1 MHHHVLA
8 AGMRTSADH
17 RPSSLVS
24 YQLRASYLT
33 EVADGVGERLITLN
47 ENFLSSAPFKT
58 AGWRANPSL
67 IKRTH
72 SPPIPTAV
80 ASEYFQAPRRAG
92 LTLEDEPEDG
102 GMLTAGGNDTVGPG
116 IATKRRRRREQMEEE
131 DSSDLS
137 DESDEET
144 ERAAQQIKFAKM
156 PVRHR
161 SGSSPLQS
169 STLRQATS
177 ANSPRPPPRRGSQ
190 SALET
195 VKERAR
201 RDTVT
206 SSEVSSENELEVSA
220 YGRHREAARAAAKA
234 VRIQTNLN
242 KSEPALGVKRQQS
255 DLLEEEEEEDSD
267 ASDMSSAFNE
277 SIESASILAPDLE
290 KPMANISPSHQLV
303 GTPPREFKR
312 QSTIRKSLMPA
323 PLQIVG
329 ELPPRRPTSTIRPVS
344 MIQPKSLISEALN
357 AKKTKPATP
366 FESFATLSGKGES
379 SPLMIRIYSPYCNT
393 PSKPF
398 EVLIRRIVRDD
409 NTNDRPVNVAD
420 LIGLALWRYNE
431 EKLEPSLPSNK
442 LNLNWWTLKMVEE
455 GGEVDDDF
463 PPLERVKPLSQ
474 FVTTSNNKNEGAR
487 PTAAMPRMG
496 RGRANTKI
504 YDDFALVPA
513 TEEEYETNKVLTP
526 QFSQEAAVET
536 AQEEEAPQ
544 PSQLDVPKVPNM
556 PNVPNSPN
564 PPNPANAFI
573 LESASAPL
581 PFSTRTARHNPVLN
595 TVYRPGATMLDTPRP
610 QVSTSN
616 TTRGQHKFLRIHIMT
631 PDAPPGQMVTV
642 DVTTDMYIEEVLE
655 LVCRKRNFDKN
666 FHILK
671 IPNSG
676 AVALLD
682 RPVSAIGAMQ
692 DLELHKRRFGDPT
705 LSQSPVGH
713 SPAGRLLFS
722 EMGVGGKKTSKTK
735 GIHPLA
741 KEAMAQEELSRN
753 GNYRRFTVWRKQTMR
768 FAGLNERLFVI
779 DGEYI
784 HIMPSSNGKA
794 VTDSSSKTTTVHFSN
809 VIGCKLSRRHPSHFK
824 VRTISP
830 SFIWALLPNPASLVR

>member
-1 MHHHVLA
+1 MKSKYKLA
-8 AGMRTSADH
+8 FATPLEHSACERGLTSGYPFVA
-17 RPSSLVS
+17 SLVS

-47 ENFLSSAPFKT
+47 ENFLSSAPFKA
-58 AGWRANPSL
+58 AGWRANPAL

-80 ASEYFQAPRRAG
+80 ASEYFQAPRRPG

-102 GMLTAGGNDTVGPG
+102 GMLTAGGNDTIGPG
-116 IATKRRRRREQMEEE
+116 FATKRRRRREQMEEE

-137 DESDEET
+137 DETDDDT

-177 ANSPRPPPRRGSQ
+177 ANSPRPPPPRRGSQ

-206 SSEVSSENELEVSA
+206 SSDVSSENELDAGST
-220 YGRHREAARAAAKA
+220 YQRHREAARAAAKA

-242 KSEPALGVKRQQS
+242 KSEPGLGIKRQQS
-255 DLLEEEEEEDSD
+255 DLLEEEEEDSD
-267 ASDMSSAFNE
+267 ASDISSAFNE
-277 SIESASILAPDLE
+277 SLESASILAGDLE
-290 KPMANISPSHQLV
+290 KPPITNISSNQQVV

-312 QSTIRKSLMPA
+312 QSTIRKSLMP
-323 PLQIVG
+323 PPTQVVG
-329 ELPPRRPTSTIRPVS
+329 DLPPRRPTSTIRPIS

-366 FESFATLSGKGES
+366 FESFATLSGKGEA
-379 SPLMIRIYSPYCNT
+379 SPIMIRIFSPYCKI

-398 EVLIRRIVRDD
+398 EVPIRRTVRDE
-409 NTNDRPVNVAD
+409 NGLDRPVNVAD

-431 EKLEPSLPSNK
+431 EKLEPPLPTDR

-463 PPLERVKPLSQ
+463 PPLERTKPLLQ
-474 FVTTSNNKNEGAR
+474 FVTAPKNKNPQEGAR
-487 PTAAMPRMG
+487 PAAAMPRIG
-496 RGRANTKI
+496 RGRANTKV

-513 TEEEYETNKVLTP
+513 SEDEFESNKVLTP
-526 QFSQEAAVET
+526 HFS
-536 AQEEEAPQ
+536 EEAPAE
-544 PSQLDVPKVPNM
+544 DADEDDAPKPTASVLEAVNA
-556 PNVPNSPN
+556 
-564 PPNPANAFI
+564 PA
-573 LESASAPL
+573 
-581 PFSTRTARHNPVLN
+581 PFRRAEGRHNPVL
-595 TVYRPGATMLDTPRP
+595 TTIYRPGATMLDAPRP
-610 QVSTSN
+610 QVTTTN
-616 TTRGQHKFLRIHIMT
+616 TTRGQHKYLRIHIMT
-631 PDAPPGQMVTV
+631 PEVQPGQLVTV
-642 DVTTDMYIEEVLE
+642 DATTDMYIEEVLE
-655 LVCRKRNFDKN
+655 LVCRKRNLDKN

-722 EMGVGGKKTSKTK
+722 EMGGKKATKTK

-753 GNYRRFTVWRKQTMR
+753 GNYRRFTVYRKQTMR

-784 HIMPSSNGKA
+784 HIMPSSK
-794 VTDSSSKTTTVHFSN
+794 DSSSKTTTVHFSN

-824 VRTISP
+824 VCYLS
-830 SFIWALLPNPASLVR
+830 SFSCINL

>member
-1 MHHHVLA
+1 M
-8 AGMRTSADH
+8 
-17 RPSSLVS
+17 
-24 YQLRASYLT
+24 
-33 EVADGVGERLITLN
+33 
-47 ENFLSSAPFKT
+47 
-58 AGWRANPSL
+58 
-67 IKRTH
+67 
-72 SPPIPTAV
+72 
-80 ASEYFQAPRRAG
+80 G
-92 LTLEDEPEDG
+92 LTLEDEPDEG
-102 GMLTAGGNDTVGPG
+102 GMLTGGGNDTVGPG
-116 IATKRRRRREQMEEE
+116 LATKRRRRREQMEEE

-220 YGRHREAARAAAKA
+220 YGRHREAARAAARA

-242 KSEPALGVKRQQS
+242 KSEPAMGVKRQQS
-255 DLLEEEEEEDSD
+255 DLLEEEEEDSD
-267 ASDMSSAFNE
+267 ASDMSSGFNE
-277 SIESASILAPDLE
+277 SIESASILARDLE

-303 GTPPREFKR
+303 GTPPRDFKR
-312 QSTIRKSLMPA
+312 QSTIRRSMVP
-323 PLQIVG
+323 PPTQVVG
-329 ELPPRRPTSTIRPVS
+329 ELPPRRPTSTLRPVS

-379 SPLMIRIYSPYCNT
+379 NPLMIRIYTPYCNT

-409 NTNDRPVNVAD
+409 TADRPVKVAD

-431 EKLEPSLPSNK
+431 EKLEPALPDDK

-463 PPLERVKPLSQ
+463 PPLERTKTLSQ

-487 PTAAMPRMG
+487 PAAAAPRMG

-513 TEEEYETNKVLTP
+513 TESEFETNKILTP
-526 QFSQEAAVET
+526 QFSEEAAVEMVV
-536 AQEEEAPQ
+536 QEEETLQ
-544 PSQLDVPKVPNM
+544 PLQ
-556 PNVPNSPN
+556 PN
-564 PPNPANAFI
+564 PTVVEA
-573 LESASAPL
+573 ASAPAA
-581 PFSTRTARHNPVLN
+581 FRSSTARHNPVLN
-595 TVYRPGATMLDTPRP
+595 TMYRPGANMLDAPRP
-610 QVSTSN
+610 QASTSN
-616 TTRGQHKFLRIHIMT
+616 TTRGQHKYLRIHIMT
-631 PDAPPGQMVTV
+631 PEAPPGQMVTV

-655 LVCRKRNFDKN
+655 LVCRKRNLDKN

-722 EMGVGGKKTSKTK
+722 EMGVGGKKTAKTK

-753 GNYRRFTVWRKQTMR
+753 SNYRRFTVWRKQTMR

-809 VIGCKLSRRHPSHFK
+809 VIGCKLSRRHPSQFK
-824 VRTISP
+824 VHAKRFPLSGPDTTFACS
-830 SFIWALLPNPASLVR
+830 R

>member
-1 MHHHVLA
+1 
-8 AGMRTSADH
+8 
-17 RPSSLVS
+17 
-24 YQLRASYLT
+24 
-33 EVADGVGERLITLN
+33 
-47 ENFLSSAPFKT
+47 
-58 AGWRANPSL
+58 
-67 IKRTH
+67 
-72 SPPIPTAV
+72 
-80 ASEYFQAPRRAG
+80 
-92 LTLEDEPEDG
+92 
-102 GMLTAGGNDTVGPG
+102 MLTGTGQDTVGPG
-116 IATKRRRRREQMEEE
+116 TATKRRRRREQMEEE

-137 DESDEET
+137 DESDDET

-206 SSEVSSENELEVSA
+206 SSEVSSENELEA
-220 YGRHREAARAAAKA
+220 GGYQRHRDAARAAAKA
-234 VRIQTNLN
+234 VRIQTSLH
-242 KSEPALGVKRQQS
+242 KSEPALGVNRQHS
-255 DLLEEEEEEDSD
+255 DLLEEEEEDSD

-277 SIESASILAPDLE
+277 SIESASILAGDLE
-290 KPMANISPSHQLV
+290 KPPLANMSPSHQLV
-303 GTPPREFKR
+303 GTPPRDFKR
-312 QSTIRKSLMPA
+312 QSTIRRSMA
-323 PLQIVG
+323 PPPTQIVG
-329 ELPPRRPTSTIRPVS
+329 DLPPRRPTSTLRPIS

-379 SPLMIRIYSPYCNT
+379 SPLMIRIYSPYSNS

-398 EVLIRRIVRDD
+398 EVLIRRITRDD
-409 NTNDRPVNVAD
+409 NATDRPVNVAD
-420 LIGLALWRYNE
+420 LIGLSLWRYNE
-431 EKLEPSLPSNK
+431 EKREPPLPSDK

-463 PPLERVKPLSQ
+463 PPLERTKPLSQ

-487 PTAAMPRMG
+487 PTAAMPRVG

-513 TEEEYETNKVLTP
+513 SEGEFETNKVLTP
-526 QFSQEAAVET
+526 QF
-536 AQEEEAPQ
+536 QEETPAETPNEEDAPQ
-544 PSQLDVPKVPNM
+544 PQPSSAL
-556 PNVPNSPN
+556 
-564 PPNPANAFI
+564 
-573 LESASAPL
+573 LEAASAPATSR
-581 PFSTRTARHNPVLN
+581 PTSSRHNPVLN
-595 TVYRPGATMLDTPRP
+595 TVYRPGATMLDIPRP
-610 QVSTSN
+610 QVNTTN
-616 TTRGQHKFLRIHIMT
+616 TTRGQHKFLRIHILT
-631 PDAPPGQMVTV
+631 PEAQPGQMVTV
-642 DVTTDMYIEEVLE
+642 DVMTNMYIEEVLE
-655 LVCRKRNFDKN
+655 LVCRKRNLDKN

-713 SPAGRLLFS
+713 SPATRLLFS
-722 EMGVGGKKTSKTK
+722 EMGVGGKKTAKAK

-741 KEAMAQEELSRN
+741 KEAMAQEELNRN
-753 GNYRRFTVWRKQTMR
+753 SNYRRFIVWRKQTMR

-784 HIMPSSNGKA
+784 HIIPSSNGKA

-824 VRTISP
+824 VYR
-830 SFIWALLPNPASLVR
+830 

>member
-1 MHHHVLA
+1 MSVIQVE
-8 AGMRTSADH
+8 D
-17 RPSSLVS
+17 LVS

-80 ASEYFQAPRRAG
+80 ASEYFQAPRRPG
-92 LTLEDEPEDG
+92 LTLEDEQDDG
-102 GMLTAGGNDTVGPG
+102 GMLSGGGHDTVGPG
-116 IATKRRRRREQMEEE
+116 IATKRRRRREQMEQE

-137 DESDEET
+137 DESDDDT

-206 SSEVSSENELEVSA
+206 SSDVSSENELDGA
-220 YGRHREAARAAAKA
+220 YQRHRDAARAAAKT

-242 KSEPALGVKRQQS
+242 KSEPGLGIKRQQS
-255 DLLEEEEEEDSD
+255 DLLEEEEEDSD

-277 SIESASILAPDLE
+277 SIESASILAGDIE
-290 KPMANISPSHQLV
+290 KPRANMSPSHQVV
-303 GTPPREFKR
+303 GTPPRDFKR
-312 QSTIRKSLMPA
+312 QSTIRKSLLP
-323 PLQIVG
+323 PPTQIVG
-329 ELPPRRPTSTIRPVS
+329 ELPPRRPTSTIRPLS
-344 MIQPKSLISEALN
+344 MIAPKSLISEALN
-357 AKKTKPATP
+357 AKKTQLAAP
-366 FESFATLSGKGES
+366 FESFATLNGKGEAN
-379 SPLMIRIYSPYCNT
+379 PLMIRIYSPYCNT

-398 EVLIRRIVRDD
+398 EVLIRRVVRDD
-409 NTNDRPVNVAD
+409 NGPERPVHVSD

-431 EKLEPSLPSNK
+431 EQLQPPLPSDK

-463 PPLERVKPLSQ
+463 PPLERIKPVAQ
-474 FVTTSNNKNEGAR
+474 FVTASKNKNAGAQ

-513 TEEEYETNKVLTP
+513 SEDEYESNKALTP
-526 QFSQEAAVET
+526 QYAEEPVAET
-536 AQEEEAPQ
+536 PIEEESIEPTATLQ
-544 PSQLDVPKVPNM
+544 PNAAAL
-556 PNVPNSPN
+556 PN
-564 PPNPANAFI
+564 PTP
-573 LESASAPL
+573 LEAASAPAA
-581 PFSTRTARHNPVLN
+581 FRQSTGRHNPVLN
-595 TVYRPGATMLDTPRP
+595 TVYRPGANMADIPRP
-610 QVSTSN
+610 QVVTSN
-616 TTRGQHKFLRIHIMT
+616 TARGQHKFLRIHIMT

-655 LVCRKRNFDKN
+655 LVCRKRNFDKIS
-666 FHILK
+666 HMLK

-692 DLELHKRRFGDPT
+692 DLELHRRRFNEPV

-713 SPAGRLLFS
+713 SPGGRMLFS
-722 EMGVGGKKTSKTK
+722 EMGVGGKKASKTK

-753 GNYRRFTVWRKQTMR
+753 GNYGRFTVWRKQTMR

-784 HIMPSSNGKA
+784 HIVPSSNGKV

-809 VIGCKLSRRHPSHFK
+809 VIGCKLSRRHPSQFK
-824 VRTISP
+824 FVIYRDNESKRYDFEAKNADEATDIVTTVKQGIP
-830 SFIWALLPNPASLVR
+830 PNQ

>member
-1 MHHHVLA
+1 MLTACLPHQY
-8 AGMRTSADH
+8 
-17 RPSSLVS
+17 SLVS

-33 EVADGVGERLITLN
+33 EVADGVGERLISLN
-47 ENFLSSAPFKT
+47 ENFLNAAPFKA
-58 AGWRANPSL
+58 AGWRVNPSL

-72 SPPIPTAV
+72 SPEIPAAV
-80 ASEYFQAPRRAG
+80 PSEYFQAPRRIG
-92 LTLEDEPEDG
+92 LTLEDEPEEG
-102 GMLTAGGNDTVGPG
+102 GMLHGGGNDTVGPG
-116 IATKRRRRREQMEEE
+116 LATKKRRRREQMEEE

-137 DESDEET
+137 DDSDDEP

-156 PVRHR
+156 PVRNR

-169 STLRQATS
+169 SSLRQTTS

-206 SSEVSSENELEVSA
+206 SSEVSSENELDGGA
-220 YGRHREAARAAAKA
+220 YHRHREAARAAAKA

-242 KSEPALGVKRQQS
+242 KSEPAIGVNRQHS
-255 DLLEEEEEEDSD
+255 DLLEEEEEDSD

-277 SIESASILAPDLE
+277 SLESASILAGDLE
-290 KPMANISPSHQLV
+290 KPPLANMSPSHQLV
-303 GTPPREFKR
+303 GTPPRDFKR
-312 QSTIRKSLMPA
+312 QSTIRRSHVP
-323 PLQIVG
+323 PLTQVVG
-329 ELPPRRPTSTIRPVS
+329 DLPPRRPTSTIRPIS

-366 FESFATLSGKGES
+366 FEGFATLSGKGES
-379 SPLMIRIYSPYCNT
+379 SPLMIRIYSPYSNE

-398 EVLIRRIVRDD
+398 EVLIRRVTRDD
-409 NTNDRPVNVAD
+409 NTADRPVNVAD
-420 LIGLALWRYNE
+420 LIGLSLWRYNE
-431 EKLEPSLPSNK
+431 EKREPALPPDR

-463 PPLERVKPLSQ
+463 PPLERTKPLSQ
-474 FVTTSNNKNEGAR
+474 FVTTSNNKSEGAR
-487 PTAAMPRMG
+487 PTAAMPRIG

-513 TEEEYETNKVLTP
+513 SPSEFETNKVLTP
-526 QFSQEAAVET
+526 QFQDEAAAET
-536 AQEEEAPQ
+536 PNEEDAPQ
-544 PSQLDVPKVPNM
+544 PNGGLM
-556 PNVPNSPN
+556 
-564 PPNPANAFI
+564 
-573 LESASAPL
+573 EGASAAQP
-581 PFSTRTARHNPVLN
+581 PPTAAPPSSMISSSFSKSPSGRHNPVLN
-595 TVYRPGATMLDTPRP
+595 TVYRPGANMLDIPRP
-610 QVSTSN
+610 QVTTSN
-616 TTRGQHKFLRIHIMT
+616 TSRGQHKFLRIHIHT
-631 PDAPPGQMVTV
+631 PEAPSGQMVTV

-655 LVCRKRNFDKN
+655 LVCRKRNLDKN

-713 SPAGRLLFS
+713 SPATRLLFS
-722 EMGVGGKKTSKTK
+722 EMGMVGRKAAAKAK

-741 KEAMAQEELSRN
+741 KEAMAQEELTRN
-753 GNYRRFTVWRKQTMR
+753 SNYRRFIVWRKQTMR

-784 HIMPSSNGKA
+784 HIIPSSNGKA

-809 VIGCKLSRRHPSHFK
+809 VIGCKLSRRHPSQFK
-824 VRTISP
+824 VRQLT
-830 SFIWALLPNPASLVR
+830 

>member
-1 MHHHVLA
+1 MNEQL
-8 AGMRTSADH
+8 TTTYIY
-17 RPSSLVS
+17 SLVS

-47 ENFLSSAPFKT
+47 ENFLGSAPFKAT
-58 AGWRANPSL
+58 GWRANPSL

-80 ASEYFQAPRRAG
+80 ASEYFQAPRRVG
-92 LTLEDEPEDG
+92 LTLEDEPDEG
-102 GMLTAGGNDTVGPG
+102 GMLTGGGNDTVGPG
-116 IATKRRRRREQMEEE
+116 FATKRRRRREQMEEE

-206 SSEVSSENELEVSA
+206 SSEVSSENELEVSG
-220 YGRHREAARAAAKA
+220 YGRHREAARAAARA

-255 DLLEEEEEEDSD
+255 DLLEEEEEDSD
-267 ASDMSSAFNE
+267 ASDMSSGFNE
-277 SIESASILAPDLE
+277 SIESASILARDLE

-303 GTPPREFKR
+303 GTPPRDFKR
-312 QSTIRKSLMPA
+312 QSTIRRSMVP
-323 PLQIVG
+323 PPTQVVG
-329 ELPPRRPTSTIRPVS
+329 ELPPRRPTSTLRPVS

-379 SPLMIRIYSPYCNT
+379 NPLMIRIYTPYCNT

-398 EVLIRRIVRDD
+398 EVLIRRVVRDD
-409 NTNDRPVNVAD
+409 AADRPVKVAD

-431 EKLEPSLPSNK
+431 EKLEPNLPDDK

-463 PPLERVKPLSQ
+463 PPLERTKTLSQ

-487 PTAAMPRMG
+487 PAAAAPRMG

-513 TEEEYETNKVLTP
+513 TGSEFETNKILTP
-526 QFSQEAAVET
+526 QFSEEAAVET
-536 AQEEEAPQ
+536 VQEEETLQPPQ
-544 PSQLDVPKVPNM
+544 PTATV
-556 PNVPNSPN
+556 
-564 PPNPANAFI
+564 
-573 LESASAPL
+573 LEAASAPAAFR
-581 PFSTRTARHNPVLN
+581 PPTGRHNPVLN
-595 TVYRPGATMLDTPRP
+595 TVYRPGANMLDAPRP
-610 QVSTSN
+610 QASTNN

-631 PDAPPGQMVTV
+631 PEAPAGQMVTV

-655 LVCRKRNFDKN
+655 LVCRKRNLDKN

-722 EMGVGGKKTSKTK
+722 EMGVGGKKTAKAK

-753 GNYRRFTVWRKQTMR
+753 SNYRRFTVWRKQTMR

-824 VRTISP
+824 VGSQHFRR
-830 SFIWALLPNPASLVR
+830 ALCPALQILANS

>member
-1 MHHHVLA
+1 MSVIQVE
-8 AGMRTSADH
+8 D
-17 RPSSLVS
+17 LVS

-47 ENFLSSAPFKT
+47 ENFLSSAPFKA

-72 SPPIPTAV
+72 SPEIPAAV
-80 ASEYFQAPRRAG
+80 PSEYFQAPRRLG
-92 LTLEDEPEDG
+92 LTLEDEPEEG
-102 GMLTAGGNDTVGPG
+102 GMLTGGGNDTLGPG

-156 PVRHR
+156 PVRNR

-177 ANSPRPPPRRGSQ
+177 ASSPRPPPRRGSQ

-206 SSEVSSENELEVSA
+206 SSEISSENELEA
-220 YGRHREAARAAAKA
+220 GGYQRHRDAARAAAKA

-242 KSEPALGVKRQQS
+242 KSEPAVGVNRQHS

-277 SIESASILAPDLE
+277 SIESTTMLAGDLE
-290 KPMANISPSHQLV
+290 KPPLANMSPSHQLV
-303 GTPPREFKR
+303 GTPPREFRR
-312 QSTIRKSLMPA
+312 QSTIRRSQMP
-323 PLQIVG
+323 PPTQVIG
-329 ELPPRRPTSTIRPVS
+329 DLPPRRPTSTLRPVS
-344 MIQPKSLISEALN
+344 MINPKSLISEALN

-366 FESFATLSGKGES
+366 FEGFAALSGKGEA
-379 SPLMIRIYSPYCNT
+379 SPLMIRIYSPFSNQPY
-393 PSKPF
+393 KPF
-398 EVLIRRIVRDD
+398 EVLIRRITRDD
-409 NTNDRPVNVAD
+409 NAADRPVNVAD

-431 EKLEPSLPSNK
+431 EKYEPPLPSDK
-442 LNLNWWTLKMVEE
+442 LNLNWWTLRMVEE

-463 PPLERVKPLSQ
+463 RPLERTKPLSQ

-487 PTAAMPRMG
+487 PTAAMPRIG

-513 TEEEYETNKVLTP
+513 SASEFEANKALTP
-526 QFSQEAAVET
+526 QFSEEVAAAAAET
-536 AQEEEAPQ
+536 PSEEDPPHPNTAVLDAATAPPPLV
-544 PSQLDVPKVPNM
+544 PS
-556 PNVPNSPN
+556 
-564 PPNPANAFI
+564 
-573 LESASAPL
+573 
-581 PFSTRTARHNPVLN
+581 TGRYNPVLN
-595 TVYRPGATMLDTPRP
+595 TVHRGTNMLDIPRP
-610 QVSTSN
+610 QVTTTNTS
-616 TTRGQHKFLRIHIMT
+616 RGQHKFLRIHIQT
-631 PDAPPGQMVTV
+631 PEAPPGQMVTV

-655 LVCRKRNFDKN
+655 LVCRKRNLDKN

-713 SPAGRLLFS
+713 SPAARLLFS
-722 EMGVGGKKTSKTK
+722 EMGVAVGKKASKTK

-741 KEAMAQEELSRN
+741 KEAMAQEELNRN
-753 GNYRRFTVWRKQTMR
+753 SNYRRYIVWRKQTMR

-784 HIMPSSNGKA
+784 HIIPSSNGKA

-809 VIGCKLSRRHPSHFK
+809 VIGCKLSRRHPSQFK
-824 VRTISP
+824 VCSS
-830 SFIWALLPNPASLVR
+830 SFVIYRENEIKRYDFEAKNSDEAADIVTTVKKGIPPNQ

>member
-1 MHHHVLA
+1 
-8 AGMRTSADH
+8 
-17 RPSSLVS
+17 
-24 YQLRASYLT
+24 
-33 EVADGVGERLITLN
+33 
-47 ENFLSSAPFKT
+47 
-58 AGWRANPSL
+58 
-67 IKRTH
+67 
-72 SPPIPTAV
+72 
-80 ASEYFQAPRRAG
+80 
-92 LTLEDEPEDG
+92 
-102 GMLTAGGNDTVGPG
+102 MLTGGGTDTVGPG

-137 DESDEET
+137 DESDDET

-177 ANSPRPPPRRGSQ
+177 ANQPRPPPRRGSQ

-206 SSEVSSENELEVSA
+206 SSEVSSENELEGG
-220 YGRHREAARAAAKA
+220 YQRHRDAARAAAKA

-242 KSEPALGVKRQQS
+242 KSELVPGIKRQS

-267 ASDMSSAFNE
+267 ASDISSTFNE
-277 SIESASILAPDLE
+277 SLESAPILAGDLE
-290 KPMANISPSHQLV
+290 KPLANMSPTHQLV
-303 GTPPREFKR
+303 GTPPREFNR
-312 QSTIRKSLMPA
+312 QSTIRKSLMP
-323 PLQIVG
+323 PPTQVVG

-357 AKKTKPATP
+357 AKKTKPAAP
-366 FESFATLSGKGES
+366 FEGFATLSGKGES
-379 SPLMIRIYSPYCNT
+379 SPLMIRVYTPYCKT
-393 PSKPF
+393 PSKPY

-409 NTNDRPVNVAD
+409 NGADRPVNVAD

-431 EKLEPSLPSNK
+431 EKLEPALPTDK

-463 PPLERVKPLSQ
+463 PPFDRTKPLMQ
-474 FVTTSNNKNEGAR
+474 FVTASNNKNEGAR
-487 PTAAMPRMG
+487 PVAAMPRIG

-513 TEEEYETNKVLTP
+513 SEDEFETNKSVTP
-526 QFSQEAAVET
+526 QFSEEVVDET
-536 AQEEEAPQ
+536 AKEEEP
-544 PSQLDVPKVPNM
+544 PHPNAT
-556 PNVPNSPN
+556 VLAAATAT
-564 PPNPANAFI
+564 PAR
-573 LESASAPL
+573 PV
-581 PFSTRTARHNPVLN
+581 TARHNPVLN
-595 TVYRPGATMLDTPRP
+595 TVYRPDANMLDMPRP
-610 QVSTSN
+610 QASTTN

-631 PDAPPGQMVTV
+631 PEAQPGQMVTV

-655 LVCRKRNFDKN
+655 LVCRKRNLDKN

-722 EMGVGGKKTSKTK
+722 EMGVGGKKAAKTK

-741 KEAMAQEELSRN
+741 KEALAQEELSRN
-753 GNYRRFTVWRKQTMR
+753 GNYRRYTVWRKQTMR

-794 VTDSSSKTTTVHFSN
+794 LTDSSSKTTTVHFSN
-809 VIGCKLSRRHPSHFK
+809 VIGCKLSRRHPSQFK
-824 VRTISP
+824 VS
-830 SFIWALLPNPASLVR
+830 SFPA

>member
-1 MHHHVLA
+1 M
-8 AGMRTSADH
+8 SADNYH
-17 RPSSLVS
+17 LFSSLVS

-47 ENFLSSAPFKT
+47 ENFLSSAPFKA

-80 ASEYFQAPRRAG
+80 ASEYFQAPRRTG
-92 LTLEDEPEDG
+92 LTLEDEPEEG
-102 GMLTAGGNDTVGPG
+102 GMLSAGGNDTLGPG
-116 IATKRRRRREQMEEE
+116 TATKRRRRREQMEEE

-137 DESDEET
+137 DESDDDT

-156 PVRHR
+156 PVRNR

-169 STLRQATS
+169 SSLRQATS
-177 ANSPRPPPRRGSQ
+177 ASSPRPPPRRGSQ

-206 SSEVSSENELEVSA
+206 SSEVSSENELEGSG
-220 YGRHREAARAAAKA
+220 YGRHRDAARAAARA
-234 VRIQTNLN
+234 VRIQTNLI

-255 DLLEEEEEEDSD
+255 DLLEEEEDDSD
-267 ASDMSSAFNE
+267 ASDMSSAYNE
-277 SIESASILAPDLE
+277 SIESASILAGDME
-290 KPMANISPSHQLV
+290 KQMAMISPSRQLV
-303 GTPPREFKR
+303 GTPPRDFKR
-312 QSTIRKSLMPA
+312 QSTIRKSMMPP

-329 ELPPRRPTSTIRPVS
+329 DLPPRRPTSTMRPVS
-344 MIQPKSLISEALN
+344 MIQPRSMISEALN

-379 SPLMIRIYSPYCNT
+379 NPLMIRIYSPYCNT

-398 EVLIRRIVRDD
+398 EVLIRRRARDGD
-409 NTNDRPVNVAD
+409 IDRPVNVAD
-420 LIGLALWRYNE
+420 LVGLALWRYNE
-431 EKLEPSLPSNK
+431 EKLEPPLPADK

-463 PPLERVKPLSQ
+463 PPLERTKPLSQ
-474 FVTTSNNKNEGAR
+474 FVTTSNNRNEGAR

-504 YDDFALVPA
+504 YDDFALAPA
-513 TEEEYETNKVLTP
+513 SEDEFETNQALTP
-526 QFSQEAAVET
+526 QFSEEVAVET
-536 AQEEEAPQ
+536 LQEVEPHPPPQ
-544 PSQLDVPKVPNM
+544 L
-556 PNVPNSPN
+556 NSPD
-564 PPNPANAFI
+564 PQASEAQ
-573 LESASAPL
+573 SAAL
-581 PFSTRTARHNPVLN
+581 PFTTRRRNPVLN
-595 TVYRPGATMLDTPRP
+595 TVYRAGANMLDAPRP
-610 QVSTSN
+610 QASTTN
-616 TTRGQHKFLRIHIMT
+616 TTRGQSKLLRIHIMIT
-631 PDAPPGQMVTV
+631 ENPGEQMVTL
-642 DVTTDMYIEEVLE
+642 DVTTDMYMEEVLE
-655 LVCRKRNFDKN
+655 LVCRKRNLEKN
-666 FHILK
+666 LHILK

-682 RPVSAIGAMQ
+682 RPVSAIGAMC
-692 DLELHKRRFGDPT
+692 DLELSRRRFGDPSV
-705 LSQSPVGH
+705 SQSPVGH

-722 EMGVGGKKTSKTK
+722 DSLVGKKTDKATK
-735 GIHPLA
+735 RIHPLA
-741 KEAMAQEELSRN
+741 KEAMAQEELSKN
-753 GNYRRFTVWRKQTMR
+753 GNYRRFNVWRKQTMR

-784 HIMPSSNGKA
+784 HIMPSSNDGK
-794 VTDSSSKTTTVHFSN
+794 SKTTTVHFSN
-809 VIGCKLSRRHPSHFK
+809 VIGCKLSRRHPSQFK
-824 VRTISP
+824 VRVAHIFF
-830 SFIWALLPNPASLVR
+830 SFSVRL

>member
-1 MHHHVLA
+1 MFI
-8 AGMRTSADH
+8 
-17 RPSSLVS
+17 SLVS

-47 ENFLSSAPFKT
+47 ENFLSSAPFKA

-80 ASEYFQAPRRAG
+80 ASEYFQAPRRTG
-92 LTLEDEPEDG
+92 LTLEDEPEEG

-116 IATKRRRRREQMEEE
+116 TAIKRRRRREQMEEE

-137 DESDEET
+137 DESDDDT

-177 ANSPRPPPRRGSQ
+177 ASSPRPPPRRGSQ

-206 SSEVSSENELEVSA
+206 SSEVSSENEMESSG
-220 YGRHREAARAAAKA
+220 YGRHRDAARAAARA

-255 DLLEEEEEEDSD
+255 DLLEEEEDDSD
-267 ASDMSSAFNE
+267 ASDLSSAYNE
-277 SIESASILAPDLE
+277 SIESASILAGDLE
-290 KPMANISPSHQLV
+290 KQMANISPSRQLV
-303 GTPPREFKR
+303 GTPPRDFKR
-312 QSTIRKSLMPA
+312 QSTIRKSLLPSA
-323 PLQIVG
+323 LQIVG
-329 ELPPRRPTSTIRPVS
+329 DLPPRRPTSTIRPVS
-344 MIQPKSLISEALN
+344 MIQPKSMISEALN

-379 SPLMIRIYSPYCNT
+379 NPLMIRIYSPYCNT

-398 EVLIRRIVRDD
+398 EVLIRRRARDGD
-409 NTNDRPVNVAD
+409 IDRPVNVAD

-431 EKLEPSLPSNK
+431 EKLEPPLPGDK

-463 PPLERVKPLSQ
+463 PPLERTKPLSQ

-504 YDDFALVPA
+504 YDDFALAPA
-513 TEEEYETNKVLTP
+513 SEDEFEMNQALTP
-526 QFSQEAAVET
+526 QFSEEVAVET
-536 AQEEEAPQ
+536 PQEEESHPTPQ
-544 PSQLDVPKVPNM
+544 L
-556 PNVPNSPN
+556 N
-564 PPNPANAFI
+564 PPGPEASEAPPGPLAF
-573 LESASAPL
+573 A
-581 PFSTRTARHNPVLN
+581 TRRHNPVLN
-595 TVYRPGATMLDTPRP
+595 TVYRSGANMLDAPRP
-610 QVSTSN
+610 QASTNN
-616 TTRGQHKFLRIHIMT
+616 TTRGQSKLLRIHIMT
-631 PDAPPGQMVTV
+631 SENPGDQLVTL

-655 LVCRKRNFDKN
+655 LVCRKRNLDKN
-666 FHILK
+666 YHILK

-682 RPVSAIGAMQ
+682 RPVSAIGAMG
-692 DLELHKRRFGDPT
+692 DLELRTRRFGDPT

-722 EMGVGGKKTSKTK
+722 EMSMGGKKTDKATK
-735 GIHPLA
+735 RIHPLA

-753 GNYRRFTVWRKQTMR
+753 GNYRRFNVWRKQTMR

-784 HIMPSSNGKA
+784 HIMPSSNDGK
-794 VTDSSSKTTTVHFSN
+794 SKTTTVHFSN

-824 VRTISP
+824 VRKANTVSP
-830 SFIWALLPNPASLVR
+830 SSVRPRI

>member
-1 MHHHVLA
+1 
-8 AGMRTSADH
+8 
-17 RPSSLVS
+17 
-24 YQLRASYLT
+24 
-33 EVADGVGERLITLN
+33 
-47 ENFLSSAPFKT
+47 
-58 AGWRANPSL
+58 
-67 IKRTH
+67 
-72 SPPIPTAV
+72 
-80 ASEYFQAPRRAG
+80 
-92 LTLEDEPEDG
+92 
-102 GMLTAGGNDTVGPG
+102 MLTAGGNDTVGPG

-137 DESDEET
+137 DDSDEET

-206 SSEVSSENELEVSA
+206 SSEVSSENELETSG

-242 KSEPALGVKRQQS
+242 KSEPAFGGAKRQPS
-255 DLLEEEEEEDSD
+255 DLLEEEEEDSD
-267 ASDMSSAFNE
+267 ASDLSSAFNE
-277 SIESASILAPDLE
+277 SLESASILAPDLE

-409 NTNDRPVNVAD
+409 NATDRQVNVAD

-431 EKLEPSLPSNK
+431 EKLEPPLPNDK

-474 FVTTSNNKNEGAR
+474 FVTTSNNKSEGAR

-513 TEEEYETNKVLTP
+513 SEDEYETNKALTP
-526 QFSQEAAVET
+526 QFSQEDAGET
-536 AQEEEAPQ
+536 AQEEETPQ
-544 PSQLDVPKVPNM
+544 PTPLNIPNM
-556 PNVPNSPN
+556 PSLPSMSNSPN
-564 PPNPANAFI
+564 PQNPANAFM
-573 LESASAPL
+573 LESSSAPQT
-581 PFSTRTARHNPVLN
+581 FSTKTTRQNPVLN
-595 TVYRPGATMLDTPRP
+595 TVYRPGVAMLDTPRP

-616 TTRGQHKFLRIHIMT
+616 TSRGQHKFLRIHIMT

-682 RPVSAIGAMQ
+682 RPVSAIGAMS

-722 EMGVGGKKTSKTK
+722 EMSVGGKKTTKAK

-809 VIGCKLSRRHPSHFK
+809 VIGCKLSRRHPSHLK
-824 VRTISP
+824 VCDFCRNYTCFRPSLINNSSSYTGTTSP
-830 SFIWALLPNPASLVR
+830 SVTTLKRRTLTRPLTS

>member
-1 MHHHVLA
+1 MH
-8 AGMRTSADH
+8 
-17 RPSSLVS
+17 SLVS

-47 ENFLSSAPFKT
+47 ENFLSSAPFKST
-58 AGWRANPSL
+58 GWRANPSL

-80 ASEYFQAPRRAG
+80 ASEYFQAPRQQG
-92 LTLEDEPEDG
+92 HTLEDEPEEG
-102 GMLTAGGNDTVGPG
+102 GMLTGGGIDTVGPG
-116 IATKRRRRREQMEEE
+116 VATKRRRRREQMEEE

-137 DESDEET
+137 DDSDDDT

-156 PVRHR
+156 PLRTR

-177 ANSPRPPPRRGSQ
+177 VNPPRPPPRRGSQ

-206 SSEVSSENELEVSA
+206 SSEVSSENELEGG
-220 YGRHREAARAAAKA
+220 YQRHKDAARAAAKT
-234 VRIQTNLN
+234 VKIQTNLN
-242 KSEPALGVKRQQS
+242 KSDPPLGVKRQQS
-255 DLLEEEEEEDSD
+255 DLLEEEEEDSD
-267 ASDMSSAFNE
+267 GSDISSTFNE
-277 SIESASILAPDLE
+277 SIESASLLAGDIE
-290 KPMANISPSHQLV
+290 KQMVLLSPTQPFV
-303 GTPPREFKR
+303 GTPPRDFKR
-312 QSTIRKSLMPA
+312 HSTLRKSAVPP
-323 PLQIVG
+323 PLQIMG
-329 ELPPRRPTSTIRPVS
+329 DLPPRRPTSTIRPVS

-357 AKKTKPATP
+357 VKKTKPAAP
-366 FESFATLSGKGES
+366 FETFATLSGKGES
-379 SPLMIRIYSPYCNT
+379 SPLMIRIYTPYCKT
-393 PSKPF
+393 PAKPF
-398 EVLIRRIVRDD
+398 EVLIRRSVRDD
-409 NTNDRPVNVAD
+409 NEVDRPVNVAD

-431 EKLEPSLPSNK
+431 EKLEPPLPADK

-463 PPLERVKPLSQ
+463 PPFDRTKPVMQ
-474 FVTTSNNKNEGAR
+474 FVTATNNKNEGAR
-487 PTAAMPRMG
+487 PVAAMPRMG

-513 TEEEYETNKVLTP
+513 SEDEFESNNEVTP
-526 QFSQEAAVET
+526 QFSEEVVDEAAKEDET
-536 AQEEEAPQ
+536 PQ
-544 PSQLDVPKVPNM
+544 PSTAVLAAVTA
-556 PNVPNSPN
+556 
-564 PPNPANAFI
+564 PPARPATGRN
-573 LESASAPL
+573 
-581 PFSTRTARHNPVLN
+581 NPVLN
-595 TVYRPGATMLDTPRP
+595 TVYRPDANMMDMPRP
-610 QVSTSN
+610 QASTTN
-616 TTRGQHKFLRIHIMT
+616 TSRGQHKFLRIHIMT
-631 PDAPPGQMVTV
+631 PETPAGQMVTV

-655 LVCRKRNFDKN
+655 LVCRKRNLDKN

-705 LSQSPVGH
+705 LSQSPVTH

-722 EMGVGGKKTSKTK
+722 EMGVGGKKAPKAK

-741 KEAMAQEELSRN
+741 KEAIAQEELSRN
-753 GNYRRFTVWRKQTMR
+753 GNYRRYTVWRKQTMR

-794 VTDSSSKTTTVHFSN
+794 LTDSSSKTTTVHFSN
-809 VIGCKLSRRHPSHFK
+809 VIGCKLSRRHPSHYK
-824 VRTISP
+824 VRFGTPPPTPSP
-830 SFIWALLPNPASLVR
+830 PRKPLLTTYFGYE

>member
-1 MHHHVLA
+1 
-8 AGMRTSADH
+8 
-17 RPSSLVS
+17 
-24 YQLRASYLT
+24 
-33 EVADGVGERLITLN
+33 
-47 ENFLSSAPFKT
+47 
-58 AGWRANPSL
+58 
-67 IKRTH
+67 
-72 SPPIPTAV
+72 
-80 ASEYFQAPRRAG
+80 
-92 LTLEDEPEDG
+92 
-102 GMLTAGGNDTVGPG
+102 MLTGGGNDTVGPG
-116 IATKRRRRREQMEEE
+116 VATKRRRRREQMEEE

-137 DESDEET
+137 DDSDEET

-169 STLRQATS
+169 SSLRQATS

-206 SSEVSSENELEVSA
+206 SSEVSSENEMEVNA
-220 YGRHREAARAAAKA
+220 YGRNREAARAAAKA

-242 KSEPALGVKRQQS
+242 KSEPAMGVKRQQS
-255 DLLEEEEEEDSD
+255 DLLEEEEEDSD

-277 SIESASILAPDLE
+277 SIESASILAGDLE
-290 KPMANISPSHQLV
+290 KPLANISPSHQLV

-312 QSTIRKSLMPA
+312 QSTIRKSLMPV

-329 ELPPRRPTSTIRPVS
+329 DLPPRRPTSTIRPVS

-379 SPLMIRIYSPYCNT
+379 SPLMIRIYTPYCNT

-409 NTNDRPVNVAD
+409 STNDRPVNVAD

-431 EKLEPSLPSNK
+431 ERLEPPLPNDK

-474 FVTTSNNKNEGAR
+474 FVTTSNNKSEGAR

-513 TEEEYETNKVLTP
+513 TGDEFETNKALTP
-526 QFSQEAAVET
+526 QFSEEVAVEAT
-536 AQEEEAPQ
+536 QEEEPPP
-544 PSQLDVPKVPNM
+544 PSQLAVPNM
-556 PNVPNSPN
+556 PNIPNMPT
-564 PPNPANAFI
+564 PPQPPGAFM
-573 LESASAPL
+573 LESTSAPL
-581 PFSTRTARHNPVLN
+581 PFTTKVVRHNPVLN
-595 TVYRPGATMLDTPRP
+595 TVYRPGANMLDAPRP

-655 LVCRKRNFDKN
+655 LVCRKRNYDKN

-682 RPVSAIGAMQ
+682 RPVSAIGAMS

-722 EMGVGGKKTSKTK
+722 EMGVGGKKTAKTK

-824 VRTISP
+824 VRRMICHFLPFSP
-830 SFIWALLPNPASLVR
+830 ACDCQLTSNNNSSSSTGTTSRSDMTLRQRMSTKLPTSSPR

>member
-1 MHHHVLA
+1 
-8 AGMRTSADH
+8 
-17 RPSSLVS
+17 
-24 YQLRASYLT
+24 
-33 EVADGVGERLITLN
+33 
-47 ENFLSSAPFKT
+47 
-58 AGWRANPSL
+58 
-67 IKRTH
+67 
-72 SPPIPTAV
+72 
-80 ASEYFQAPRRAG
+80 
-92 LTLEDEPEDG
+92 
-102 GMLTAGGNDTVGPG
+102 MLTGGGQDTVGPG
-116 IATKRRRRREQMEEE
+116 VATKRRRRREQMEQE

-137 DESDEET
+137 DDSDDDT

-206 SSEVSSENELEVSA
+206 SSEVSSENELENGGA
-220 YGRHREAARAAAKA
+220 YQRHRDAARAAART

-255 DLLEEEEEEDSD
+255 DLLEEEEEDSD

-277 SIESASILAPDLE
+277 SIESASILAGDMEQPR
-290 KPMANISPSHQLV
+290 ANMSPSHQVV
-303 GTPPREFKR
+303 GTPPRDFKR
-312 QSTIRKSLMPA
+312 QSTIRKSMLP
-323 PLQIVG
+323 PPTQIVG
-329 ELPPRRPTSTIRPVS
+329 VLPPRRPTSTIRPMS
-344 MIQPKSLISEALN
+344 MVAPKSLISEALN
-357 AKKTKPATP
+357 AKKTQLAAP
-366 FESFATLSGKGES
+366 FESFATLNGKGEA

-398 EVLIRRIVRDD
+398 EVLIRRLVRDE
-409 NTNDRPVNVAD
+409 NGPDRPVHVSD

-431 EKLEPSLPSNK
+431 EQLQPPLPSDK

-463 PPLERVKPLSQ
+463 PPLERTKPVAQ
-474 FVTTSNNKNEGAR
+474 FVTASKNKNAGAQ

-513 TEEEYETNKVLTP
+513 SEDEHEANKALTP
-526 QFSQEAAVET
+526 QYSEEPVAETSVEEDSIQANAT
-536 AQEEEAPQ
+536 LQ
-544 PSQLDVPKVPNM
+544 PNM
-556 PNVPNSPN
+556 GPIS
-564 PPNPANAFI
+564 NATP
-573 LESASAPL
+573 LEAASAPAAFR
-581 PFSTRTARHNPVLN
+581 PTTGRHNPVLN
-595 TVYRPGATMLDTPRP
+595 TVYRPGANMADIPRP
-610 QVSTSN
+610 QAVTN
-616 TTRGQHKFLRIHIMT
+616 NIARGQHKFLRIHIMT

-655 LVCRKRNFDKN
+655 LVCRKRNFDKIS
-666 FHILK
+666 HMLK

-692 DLELHKRRFGDPT
+692 DLELHRRRFNEPV

-713 SPAGRLLFS
+713 SPGGRMLFS
-722 EMGVGGKKTSKTK
+722 EIGVGGKKASKTK

-753 GNYRRFTVWRKQTMR
+753 GNYSRFTVWRKQTMR
-768 FAGLNERLFVI
+768 FAGLNERLFII

-784 HIMPSSNGKA
+784 HIMPSSNGKV

-809 VIGCKLSRRHPSHFK
+809 VIGCKLSRRHPSQFK
-824 VRTISP
+824 VCPPKSP
-830 SFIWALLPNPASLVR
+830 SSWCSPATFD

>member
-1 MHHHVLA
+1 
-8 AGMRTSADH
+8 
-17 RPSSLVS
+17 
-24 YQLRASYLT
+24 
-33 EVADGVGERLITLN
+33 
-47 ENFLSSAPFKT
+47 
-58 AGWRANPSL
+58 
-67 IKRTH
+67 
-72 SPPIPTAV
+72 
-80 ASEYFQAPRRAG
+80 
-92 LTLEDEPEDG
+92 
-102 GMLTAGGNDTVGPG
+102 MLTGGGTDTVGPG

-137 DESDEET
+137 DESDEEN

-156 PVRHR
+156 PVRNR

-177 ANSPRPPPRRGSQ
+177 VNSPRPPPRRGSQ

-206 SSEVSSENELEVSA
+206 SSEVSSENELEST
-220 YGRHREAARAAAKA
+220 YQRHKEVARAAAKA
-234 VRIQTNLN
+234 VRIQTNLP
-242 KSEPALGVKRQQS
+242 KSEPPLGVKRQQS
-255 DLLEEEEEEDSD
+255 DLLEEEEDSD
-267 ASDMSSAFNE
+267 GSDISSTFNE
-277 SIESASILAPDLE
+277 SLESASILAGDLE
-290 KPMANISPSHQLV
+290 KQMVLLSPAQPFV
-303 GTPPREFKR
+303 GTPPRDYKR
-312 QSTIRKSLMPA
+312 QSIIRKSLMPP
-323 PLQIVG
+323 PLQVMG
-329 ELPPRRPTSTIRPVS
+329 DLPPRRPTSTIRPIS

-357 AKKTKPATP
+357 AKKTKPAAP
-366 FESFATLSGKGES
+366 FESFATLSGKGEA
-379 SPLMIRIYSPYCNT
+379 SPLMIRIYTPYCST
-393 PSKPF
+393 PSKPY
-398 EVLIRRIVRDD
+398 EVLIRRTVRDD
-409 NTNDRPVNVAD
+409 NEVDRPVNVAD

-431 EKLEPSLPSNK
+431 EKLEPPLPTEK

-463 PPLERVKPLSQ
+463 PPFDRTKPVMQ
-474 FVTTSNNKNEGAR
+474 FVTATNNKNEGAR
-487 PTAAMPRMG
+487 PAAAMPARG

-513 TEEEYETNKVLTP
+513 SEEEFESNKEVTP
-526 QFSQEAAVET
+526 QFSEEAVDET
-536 AQEEEAPQ
+536 AKEDEPPQ
-544 PSQLDVPKVPNM
+544 PSTAVLAAATA
-556 PNVPNSPN
+556 
-564 PPNPANAFI
+564 PPAPPA
-573 LESASAPL
+573 
-581 PFSTRTARHNPVLN
+581 TARNNPVLN
-595 TVYRPGATMLDTPRP
+595 TVYRPDANMMDMPRP
-610 QVSTSN
+610 QASTTN
-616 TTRGQHKFLRIHIMT
+616 TTRGQQKLLRIHIMT
-631 PDAPPGQMVTV
+631 PETPAGQMVTV

-655 LVCRKRNFDKN
+655 LVCRKRNLDKN

-705 LSQSPVGH
+705 LSQSPVTH

-722 EMGVGGKKTSKTK
+722 EMGVGSKKAAKAK

-741 KEAMAQEELSRN
+741 KEAIAQEELSRN
-753 GNYRRFTVWRKQTMR
+753 GNYRRYTVWRKQTMR

-794 VTDSSSKTTTVHFSN
+794 LTDSSSKTTTVHFSN
-809 VIGCKLSRRHPSHFK
+809 VIGCKLSRRHPSHYK
-824 VRTISP
+824 VSSGSGP
-830 SFIWALLPNPASLVR
+830 SHCQTLTLFAKQFVIYRENEQKRYDFEAKNAVEATDIVTTVKQGIPPNQ